1 MNAGI
6 YNSVRII
13 TNNKVKR
20 ELNKKILTTTE
31 ELIFRKCK
39 QNTNIKTNTN
49 NYYIKQQA
57 ANVQHNVLHK
67 NVFTP
72 NDN

>member
-20 ELNKKILTTTE
+20 ELNKKNINNH
-31 ELIFRKCK
+31 RR
-39 QNTNIKTNTN
+39 TNIQKMQT
-49 NYYIKQQA
+49 K
-57 ANVQHNVLHK
+57 HKHK
-67 NVFTP
+67 NKHTQLLH
-72 NDN
+72 